1 MSIISRL
8 MKNKKEACNPL
19 ESVEMV
25 GLEPIESMVKR
36 SIFSPAAEEPPEKQ
50 VPKNSLFKRV
60 EAVEP
65 VESVE
70 HVESVEPVEGVEAV
84 DAVTSVPIEVKAE
97 AVEEAVEV
105 KAEAADK
112 DKAEVAGKEE
122 NTDIKSYFSAKGI
135 HIDFSREKSC
145 VAPIEK
151 LSFSIAQSFG
161 YSKNFLKHIRDSVS
175 RKHYH
180 LNYSLSSAESEA
192 EKKAVI
198 ALADKFCEYGIISN
212 VFYNKSTNV
221 ITGTLSTAPR
231 VLALINGDYFEFYGR
246 AVAERVVKESARKYG
261 VDYEIHSN
269 AIVTVESKPREID
282 TVFRVG
288 KHIFWSEFKCGKFSD
303 FDIYRKLGLQLGV
316 NPDRHILLSAETSD
330 EACEGIGWLYE
341 FYVANITNYENKL
354 KHMINKA
361 FTGGKNND

>member
-8 MKNKKEACNPL
+8 MNSKKAAHAPFEA
-19 ESVEMV
+19 VETV
-25 GLEPIESMVKR
+25 GLEPLEFMVKK

-50 VPKNSLFKRV
+50 VTKNSLFKRV

-65 VESVE
+65 VEAVE
-70 HVESVEPVEGVEAV
+70 HVESVEPVDLV
-84 DAVTSVPIEVKAE
+84 DSVPIEVKAE
-97 AVEEAVEV
+97 AVEEARS
-105 KAEAADK
+105 
-112 DKAEVAGKEE
+112 
-122 NTDIKSYFSAKGI
+122 DIRAYFSAKGI
-135 HIDFSREKSC
+135 NIDFSREKSC

-161 YSKNFLKHIRDSVS
+161 YCKCFLKHIRDSVS

-198 ALADKFCEYGIISN
+198 SLAEKFCEYGIISN

-221 ITGTLSTAPR
+221 ITGTISTAPR

-246 AVAERVVKESARKYG
+246 AVAERVVRESARKYG
-261 VDYEIHSN
+261 VDCEIHSN
-269 AIVTVESKPREID
+269 AIATVESKPREID

-303 FDIYRKLGLQLGV
+303 FDVYRKLGLQLGV